1 MTLHRLT
8 LVRMDTPVL
17 HAGRIATADGAWQ
30 CTVKMLRSPFDRWM
44 SRLWE
49 LDGGCPP
56 AREREMPRGDIS
68 LILNLA
74 GRHAVVDAVDPRR
87 EQVFNHA
94 WVTGLQE
101 RAFITASG
109 GRAWLCGARLTVEG
123 AYRLFGVA
131 PRELANTIVDLD
143 ALHGAAA
150 RAMVEAV
157 RNAPTADRRLMLLG
171 EYITKRAQQDCRWD
185 TAVEWALDRI
195 SATRGCVS
203 VVSLA
208 REIGWS
214 REHLHRRFVNQVG
227 LGPKTC
233 AQLARFHATLLALE
247 RHSDDGL
254 AAAAQRLGYFDQAHL
269 AREFRAIAGTTI
281 TDYRRGRRFGTDY
294 GFSREG
300 TSHSSKS

>member
-1 MTLHRLT
+1 
-8 LVRMDTPVL
+8 MDTHVL
-17 HAGRIATADGAWQ
+17 HAGRLTTPDGAWQ
-30 CTVKMLRSPFDRWM
+30 FAVQVPRPPLGRWVG
-44 SRLWE
+44 RLWE

-56 AREREMPRGDIS
+56 ARERELPRGDIS
-68 LILNLA
+68 VIVNLE
-74 GRHAVVDAVDPRR
+74 GRHAVVDATDARQ
-87 EQVFNHA
+87 EHVFKDA

-150 RAMVEAV
+150 RAMVDAV
-157 RNAPTADRRLMLLG
+157 RNAPTAERRLALLG
-171 EYITKRAQQDCRWD
+171 AYIAQRAQRDCRWD
-185 TAVEWALDRI
+185 TAVEWAVDRI
-195 SATRGCVS
+195 SATRGCVT
-203 VVSLA
+203 VMSLA

-247 RHSDDGL
+247 WHSDDSL

-281 TDYRRGRRFGTDY
+281 TDYRSGRRFGADY
-294 GFSREG
+294 GFAREG

>member
-1 MTLHRLT
+1 MLNSMDAAVLLFDSRAGRLT
-8 LVRMDTPVL
+8 TP
-17 HAGRIATADGAWQ
+17 DGGWQ
-30 CTVKMLRSPFDRWM
+30 FAVKLPRPPLDRWVG
-44 SRLWE
+44 RLWE

-56 AREREMPRGDIS
+56 ARERELPRGDIS
-68 LILNLA
+68 LIVNLE
-74 GRHAVVDAVDPRR
+74 GRHAVVDSTDLGY
-87 EQVFNHA
+87 EHVFQNA

-101 RAFITASG
+101 RAFLTASG

-150 RAMVEAV
+150 RSLIDAI
-157 RNAPTADRRLMLLG
+157 RNAPTADHRLALLG
-171 EYITKRAQQDCRWD
+171 QYVAERATRACKWD
-185 TAVEWALDRI
+185 SAVEWGLARI
-195 SATRGCVS
+195 AATRGCVS
-203 VVSLA
+203 ILSLA

-233 AQLARFHATLLALE
+233 AQLARFHATLLTLE
-247 RHSDDGL
+247 HHSDDGL

-281 TDYRRGRRFGTDY
+281 TDYRRGRRFGADY
-294 GFSREG
+294 GFAREG
-300 TSHSSKS
+300 ASHSSKS

>member
-1 MTLHRLT
+1 MDTSVLLFEARAGRLT
-8 LVRMDTPVL
+8 TP
-17 HAGRIATADGAWQ
+17 DGAWQ
-30 CTVKMLRSPFDRWM
+30 LAVKLPRPPLDRWIG
-44 SRLWE
+44 RLWE

-56 AREREMPRGDIS
+56 ARERELPRGDIS
-68 LILNLA
+68 LIVNLD
-74 GRHAVVDAVDPRR
+74 GRHAVVDATNPQR
-87 EQVFNHA
+87 EYVFKDA
-94 WVTGLQE
+94 WVTGLQD

-131 PRELANTIVDLD
+131 PRELVNTIVDLD

-150 RAMVEAV
+150 RAMVDAV
-157 RNAPTADRRLMLLG
+157 RNAPTSDCRLTLLG
-171 EYITKRAQQDCRWD
+171 KYIAELAQRACRWD
-185 TAVEWALDRI
+185 SAVEWALERI
-195 SATRGCVS
+195 SEARGCVC
-203 VVSLA
+203 VRSLA

-281 TDYRRGRRFGTDY
+281 SDYRRGRRFGVDY
-294 GFSREG
+294 GFAREG

>member
-1 MTLHRLT
+1 MLNPMDTAVLLFETRAGRLT
-8 LVRMDTPVL
+8 TP
-17 HAGRIATADGAWQ
+17 DGGWQ
-30 CTVKMLRSPFDRWM
+30 FAIKSPRPPLDRWIGK
-44 SRLWE
+44 LWE

-56 AREREMPRGDIS
+56 ARERELPRGDIS
-68 LILNLA
+68 LIINLA
-74 GRHAVVDAVDPRR
+74 GRHAVVDATDPRR
-87 EQVFNHA
+87 EHVFKDA

-101 RAFITASG
+101 QAFVTASG

-143 ALHGAAA
+143 ALHGAASRTLVDA
-150 RAMVEAV
+150 I
-157 RNAPTADRRLMLLG
+157 RNAPTADRRLTLLG
-171 EYITKRAQQDCRWD
+171 AYIADRAACSCNWD
-185 TAVEWALDRI
+185 SAVEWALQRI
-195 SATRGCVS
+195 ATTRGTVS
-203 VVSLA
+203 VLSLA

-233 AQLARFHATLLALE
+233 AQLARFHATLLTLE
-247 RHSDDGL
+247 HHTDDGL

-281 TDYRRGRRFGTDY
+281 TDYRRGRQFGTDY
-294 GFSREG
+294 GFSRESK
-300 TSHSSKS
+300 SHSSKS

>member
-1 MTLHRLT
+1 
-8 LVRMDTPVL
+8 MDTHVL
-17 HAGRIATADGAWQ
+17 HAGRLTIPDGAWQ
-30 CTVKMLRSPFDRWM
+30 FAVHVPRPPLDRWIG
-44 SRLWE
+44 RLWE
-49 LDGGCPP
+49 LDSGCPP
-56 AREREMPRGDIS
+56 ARERELPRGDIS
-68 LILNLA
+68 LIVNLE
-74 GRHAVVDAVDPRR
+74 GRHAVVDATDARQ
-87 EQVFNHA
+87 EHVFKDA

-101 RAFITASG
+101 RALITASG

-150 RAMVEAV
+150 RAMVDAV
-157 RNAPTADRRLMLLG
+157 RNAPTAVRRLALLG
-171 EYITKRAQQDCRWD
+171 AYIAERAQRDCRWD

-203 VVSLA
+203 VMSLA

-247 RHSDDGL
+247 WRSEDSL

-281 TDYRRGRRFGTDY
+281 TDYRSGRRFGADY
-294 GFSREG
+294 GFAREG

>member
-1 MTLHRLT
+1 MDTSVLLCEARAGRLT
-8 LVRMDTPVL
+8 TP
-17 HAGRIATADGAWQ
+17 DGAWQ
-30 CTVKMLRSPFDRWM
+30 FAAKMPRPPLDRWIGK
-44 SRLWE
+44 LWE
-49 LDGGCPP
+49 LEGSCPP
-56 AREREMPRGDIS
+56 ARERELPRGDLS
-68 LILNLA
+68 LIVNLE
-74 GRHAVVDAVDPRR
+74 GRHAVVDSTDPQR
-87 EQVFNHA
+87 EHVFKNA

-101 RAFITASG
+101 RAFVTASG

-150 RAMVEAV
+150 RTLVDAV
-157 RNAPTADRRLMLLG
+157 RNAPTADRRLTLLG
-171 EYITKRAQQDCRWD
+171 MYIAEHAARACKWD
-185 TAVEWALDRI
+185 TAVEWALERI
-195 SATRGCVS
+195 AATRGCLPVS
-203 VVSLA
+203 SLA

-233 AQLARFHATLLALE
+233 AQLARFHSTLLALE
-247 RHSDDGL
+247 YHSDDGL

-281 TDYRRGRRFGTDY
+281 TDYRRGRPFGADY
-294 GFSREG
+294 GFARER

>member
-1 MTLHRLT
+1 
-8 LVRMDTPVL
+8 MDTSVL
-17 HAGRIATADGAWQ
+17 HAGRIATPDGAWQ
-30 CTVKMLRSPFDRWM
+30 FAVQVPRPPFARWIG
-44 SRLWE
+44 RLWE

-68 LILNLA
+68 LIVNLA
-74 GRHAVVDAVDPRR
+74 GHHAVVDATDSRC
-87 EQVFNHA
+87 EHVFKDA

-150 RAMVEAV
+150 RTMVDAV
-157 RNAPTADRRLMLLG
+157 RNAPTARDRLSLLG
-171 EYITKRAQQDCRWD
+171 AYIAERAQRDCRWD
-185 TAVEWALDRI
+185 TTVAWALDRI

-203 VVSLA
+203 VLGLA

-227 LGPKTC
+227 LAPKSC

-254 AAAAQRLGYFDQAHL
+254 AAAAQRLGYYDQAHL

-281 TDYRRGRRFGTDY
+281 TDYCRGRAFGADY
-294 GFSREG
+294 GFSRER